1 MCLTTQDLDCITFAN
16 WLARNLNKELAL
28 VVASQTTIST
38 SSDEVHALAMSRP
51 YKQNHQ
57 SLSMRMPHCH
67 TMPLKDEALQH
78 LWQILKLFLT
88 LII

>member
-1 MCLTTQDLDCITFAN
+1 MCLTTQDLNCITFAN
-16 WLARNLNKELAL
+16 WLARNLSRELAL
-28 VVASQTTIST
+28 VVASQTISST
-38 SSDEVHALAMSRP
+38 SSDEVHALAMSGP
-51 YKQNHQ
+51 YKQNQQ
-57 SLSMRMPHCH
+57 SLSMIMLHCH